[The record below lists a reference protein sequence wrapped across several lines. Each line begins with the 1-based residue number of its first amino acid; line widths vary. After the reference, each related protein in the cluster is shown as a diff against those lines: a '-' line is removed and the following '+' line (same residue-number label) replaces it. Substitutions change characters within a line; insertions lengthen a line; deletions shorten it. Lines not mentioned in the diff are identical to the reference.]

1 MGDNV
6 TSMLGAGLGLATGGV
21 GSALIGGLLPSVTGS
36 MGKQSSPDAPNLT
49 KAALDSSNISRY
61 NESGPFGS
69 VAWSLRPGAAP
80 NNPQIGDY
88 VRTTSLSPEQ
98 QKLYDL
104 GVGNQLQTGQAVGSQ
119 LSDLSGGAKSV
130 ADAIYNKQTQYLDQ
144 NFGDQ
149 TRALETQLQNQGLM
163 PGSEAYDRELRNLR
177 QTQQGAY
184 TTAANN
190 ATIGSDAAQS
200 NAVSRIASLLA
211 ASKGNVPTSSNVGT
225 TPDLASAL
233 MQKYQ
238 ADLGGVNAQNAQTS
252 NTLGTLGRLGTA
264 ALFAFSDRRLKSDIK
279 HIGTAGNGLPMYEYT
294 IGGKRERGYMA
305 DEVAAVYPD
314 AVRAH
319 SSGYLMV
326 NYADIGGRP

>member
-1 MGDNV
+1 MGD
-6 TSMLGAGLGLATGGV
+6 TFTQMLGGGV
-21 GSALIGGLLPSVTGS
+21 AGGPLAASTGLFD
-36 MGKQSSPDAPNLT
+36 KQSQPEIPDFL
-49 KAALDSSNISRY
+49 KAALASSNMSRY
-61 NESGPFGS
+61 NEQGPYGS
-69 VAWSLRPGAAP
+69 VSWGLKEGADP
-80 NNPQIGDY
+80 NNPQLGDY
-88 VRTTSLSPEQ
+88 TRTTTLSPEQ

-104 GVGNQLQTGQAVGSQ
+104 GVANQTGTGQAVGAQ
-119 LSDLSGGAKSV
+119 LSDLSGGGKAV
-130 ADAIYNKQTQYLDQ
+130 ADAIYGKQTQYLDQ

-149 TRALETQLQNQGLM
+149 TRALETQLQNQGLTQ
-163 PGSEAYDRELRNLR
+163 GSEAYDRELRNLR

-200 NAVSRIASLLA
+200 NMVSRIASLLA
-211 ASKGNVPTSSNVGT
+211 ASKGSVPTSSNVGT
-225 TPDLASAL
+225 TPDLAGAL

-238 ADLGGVNAQNAQTS
+238 ADLGNINAQNAQSS
-252 NTLGTLGRLGTA
+252 NTLGTLGQLGTA

-279 HIGTAGNGLPMYEYT
+279 HVGTAGNGLPIYEYT
-294 IGGKRERGYMA
+294 IGGKPERGYMA

-326 NYADIGGRP
+326 NYSDIGGRP